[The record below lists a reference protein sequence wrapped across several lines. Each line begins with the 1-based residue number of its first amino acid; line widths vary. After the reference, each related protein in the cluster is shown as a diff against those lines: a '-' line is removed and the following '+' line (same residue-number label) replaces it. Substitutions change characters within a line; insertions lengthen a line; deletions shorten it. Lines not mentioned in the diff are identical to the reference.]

1 MDTEKVLLE
10 TYRKWSDE
18 TLIRAMST
26 FTRDG
31 GVARKPYLQA
41 LRERGLD
48 LVLANTWPSQLMA
61 IGQKRSVDPTNKCAP
76 LFSMIICVI
85 LGYGVLVTRLVDRR
99 NKEKLWRI

>member
-41 LRERGLD
+41 LRERGLECETPVST
-48 LVLANTWPSQLMA
+48 LRGKS
-61 IGQKRSVDPTNKCAP
+61 
-76 LFSMIICVI
+76 
-85 LGYGVLVTRLVDRR
+85 
-99 NKEKLWRI
+99 

>member
-1 MDTEKVLLE
+1 MGGPDWYNLIRRNQLRIGMDTEKVLLE

-41 LRERGLD
+41 LRERGLECETPVST
-48 LVLANTWPSQLMA
+48 L
-61 IGQKRSVDPTNKCAP
+61 
-76 LFSMIICVI
+76 
-85 LGYGVLVTRLVDRR
+85 LG
-99 NKEKLWRI
+99 KS

>member
-41 LRERGLD
+41 LRERGLEFEKPVSI
-48 LVLANTWPSQLMA
+48 LP
-61 IGQKRSVDPTNKCAP
+61 GQS
-76 LFSMIICVI
+76 
-85 LGYGVLVTRLVDRR
+85 
-99 NKEKLWRI
+99 

>member
-1 MDTEKVLLE
+1 MGGPDWYNLIRRNQLRIGMDTEKVLLE

-41 LRERGLD
+41 LRERGLECEKPVST
-48 LVLANTWPSQLMA
+48 L
-61 IGQKRSVDPTNKCAP
+61 
-76 LFSMIICVI
+76 
-85 LGYGVLVTRLVDRR
+85 LGKG
-99 NKEKLWRI
+99 

>member
-1 MDTEKVLLE
+1 MGGPDWYNLIRRKQLRIGMDTEKVLLE

-41 LRERGLD
+41 LRERGLECEKPVST
-48 LVLANTWPSQLMA
+48 LL
-61 IGQKRSVDPTNKCAP
+61 GKC
-76 LFSMIICVI
+76 
-85 LGYGVLVTRLVDRR
+85 
-99 NKEKLWRI
+99 

>member
-1 MDTEKVLLE
+1 MGGPDWYNLIRRNQLRIGMDTEKVLLE

-41 LRERGLD
+41 LRERGLECEKPVST
-48 LVLANTWPSQLMA
+48 L
-61 IGQKRSVDPTNKCAP
+61 
-76 LFSMIICVI
+76 
-85 LGYGVLVTRLVDRR
+85 LG
-99 NKEKLWRI
+99 KS

>member
-1 MDTEKVLLE
+1 MGCPDWYNLISREQLRNGMDTEKVLLE

-41 LRERGLD
+41 LRERGIGSEKARLN
-48 LVLANTWPSQLMA
+48 LARES
-61 IGQKRSVDPTNKCAP
+61 
-76 LFSMIICVI
+76 
-85 LGYGVLVTRLVDRR
+85 
-99 NKEKLWRI
+99 

>member
-1 MDTEKVLLE
+1 MGGPDWYNLVQRNQLRIGMDTEKVLLE

-41 LRERGLD
+41 LRERGLECEKPVST
-48 LVLANTWPSQLMA
+48 L
-61 IGQKRSVDPTNKCAP
+61 
-76 LFSMIICVI
+76 
-85 LGYGVLVTRLVDRR
+85 LG
-99 NKEKLWRI
+99 KS

>member
-1 MDTEKVLLE
+1 MGGSDWYNLMQRNQLRIGMDTEKVLLE

-41 LRERGLD
+41 LRERGLEFEKPVST
-48 LVLANTWPSQLMA
+48 L
-61 IGQKRSVDPTNKCAP
+61 
-76 LFSMIICVI
+76 
-85 LGYGVLVTRLVDRR
+85 LG
-99 NKEKLWRI
+99 KS

>member
-1 MDTEKVLLE
+1 MGGPDWYNLIQRNQLRIGMDTEKVLLE

-41 LRERGLD
+41 LRERGLECEKPVST
-48 LVLANTWPSQLMA
+48 L
-61 IGQKRSVDPTNKCAP
+61 
-76 LFSMIICVI
+76 
-85 LGYGVLVTRLVDRR
+85 LG
-99 NKEKLWRI
+99 KS